1 MTVRFLNGIW
11 YRYNDDRSKK
21 ALKHYSVLL
30 LYLKIYGHMSI
41 VKQWNLEEVDKLDWS
56 WEVWNN
62 EMFVAIKRVMGDH
75 QQQTRKQQEKRFYI
89 KN

>member
-1 MTVRFLNGIW
+1 
-11 YRYNDDRSKK
+11 
-21 ALKHYSVLL
+21 
-30 LYLKIYGHMSI
+30 MSI

>member
-11 YRYNDDRSKK
+11 Y
-21 ALKHYSVLL
+21 LKHYSVLL
-30 LYLKIYGHMSI
+30 LYFKIYGHMSI

-62 EMFVAIKRVMGDH
+62 EMLVAIKRVMGDH